1 MIALVRP
8 YKKAYMNIIDALILG
23 TLALLALTLGNYF
36 MQETS
41 DILNLFYVLVISIFV
56 FIPLLSLVGFITYK
70 VLKHP
75 LKTLVIKFKIF
86 STRLLCLNNIS
97 GHSQPVVANE
107 FAQRENSGSG
117 IDTELLDVL
126 CPNQYDGELT
136 NHASTDY
143 IQHEDIPNQKLE
155 VYVSQ

>member
-1 MIALVRP
+1 M
-8 YKKAYMNIIDALILG
+8 
-23 TLALLALTLGNYF
+23 
-36 MQETS
+36 
-41 DILNLFYVLVISIFV
+41 
-56 FIPLLSLVGFITYK
+56 
-70 VLKHP
+70 
-75 LKTLVIKFKIF
+75 
-86 STRLLCLNNIS
+86 
-97 GHSQPVVANE
+97 VANE